1 MIQDY
6 RNRESIPACS
16 MQACF
21 MRASLL
27 GVLLLWATEPIL
39 AAHAATKCAPKP
51 ILAVDFHGVLSR
63 LSFVDLVKAFPYG
76 LVTSI
81 QNSITLIRTKG
92 ISAIQSIHLKEAFR
106 NLNTQQP
113 EQDVF
118 CALSAAKQ
126 AGYTIVLFSNIT
138 PAEFDQYAAAYP
150 ELLTTTFDLQ
160 IRTGP
165 LMVSADGR
173 WLTKQDKEFYLN
185 AERAIKKAFPEH
197 GTITLLDDSSANIA
211 RAKEYVG
218 WNTIHIDGSR
228 NTGDI
233 IRKLIATNS

>member
-1 MIQDY
+1 
-6 RNRESIPACS
+6 
-16 MQACF
+16 MQAYL
-21 MRASLL
+21 MRALL
-27 GVLLLWATEPIL
+27 TGVLLLWAIGPIL
-39 AAHAATKCAPKP
+39 AVHTATKCAPKP

-63 LSFVDLVKAFPYG
+63 LSLVDLVKAFPYG

-106 NLNTQQP
+106 DLNTQQP

-118 CALSAAKQ
+118 HALSAAKQ
-126 AGYTIVLFSNIT
+126 AGYKIVLFSNIT

-165 LMVSADGR
+165 RMVAADGR
-173 WLTKQDKEFYLN
+173 WLTKKDKEFYLN
-185 AERAIKKAFPEH
+185 AARTIKKFFPDH
-197 GTITLLDDSSANIA
+197 SAIILLDDSRANIE

-218 WNTIHIDGSR
+218 WSGIHIDGSR
-228 NTGDI
+228 TTSDI
-233 IRKLIATNS
+233 ITELITTGS